1 MGNVKQ
7 RAIWGLKDSCW
18 TPLPVVPVETDD
30 WETKPTTV
38 KTTKTIPEEEK
49 QQVPVSVNPAPVSL
63 AVRLKGGGLL
73 LSRLVSVDICPSS
86 PPLSLSGCMHT
97 KRFALMYTL
106 MYTLMYILMYTLEKE
121 WVLKGKS
128 V

>member
-1 MGNVKQ
+1 M
-7 RAIWGLKDSCW
+7 
-18 TPLPVVPVETDD
+18 
-30 WETKPTTV
+30 
-38 KTTKTIPEEEK
+38 
-49 QQVPVSVNPAPVSL
+49 
-63 AVRLKGGGLL
+63 
-73 LSRLVSVDICPSS
+73 SRLVSVDICPSS

-97 KRFALMYTL
+97 KRFALMFTLVYILMYTLVYIL